1 MYKYKGY
8 LIVSDLDGTLINS
21 KQEISKL
28 NSNAIASFVEE
39 GGLFAVATG
48 RTELNVQPYIMHL
61 KINCPSILYNG
72 AVIYDTNKDS
82 FIKSIYL
89 DKSLLIEPLKEILKK
104 YKNLCMQIFT
114 PGKMFIV
121 SGEYSIDPIVL
132 KEEQAYEIAS
142 IDDMKDENWIKLLF
156 ADTGEAL
163 RDVQQFLI
171 NELPSRLIH
180 SVFSSPTY
188 LEIFAKGVT
197 KGSALESLIGIAG
210 ISREKA
216 IAIGDYC
223 NDIEMLQTA
232 GLGVATANAH
242 PLLKEVAHIT
252 TVSNNEHAIYDLI
265 YRILPLYK
273 DILDQDKKD
282 TKTPVFK
289 KLIT

>member
-48 RTELNVQPYIMHL
+48 RTELNVQPYIKHL

-121 SGEYSIDPIVL
+121 SGEDSIDPIVL
-132 KEEQAYEIAS
+132 KEEQAYEIHQS
-142 IDDMKDENWIKLLF
+142 MI
-156 ADTGEAL
+156 
-163 RDVQQFLI
+163 
-171 NELPSRLIH
+171 
-180 SVFSSPTY
+180 
-188 LEIFAKGVT
+188 
-197 KGSALESLIGIAG
+197 
-210 ISREKA
+210 
-216 IAIGDYC
+216 
-223 NDIEMLQTA
+223 
-232 GLGVATANAH
+232 
-242 PLLKEVAHIT
+242 
-252 TVSNNEHAIYDLI
+252 
-265 YRILPLYK
+265 
-273 DILDQDKKD
+273 
-282 TKTPVFK
+282 
-289 KLIT
+289 